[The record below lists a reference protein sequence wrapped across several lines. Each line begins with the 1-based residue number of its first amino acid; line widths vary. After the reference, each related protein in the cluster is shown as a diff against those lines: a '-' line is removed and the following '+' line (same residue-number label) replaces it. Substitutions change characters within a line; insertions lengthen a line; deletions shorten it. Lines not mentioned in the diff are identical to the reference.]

1 MLYCLSSL
9 LRFKWTSV
17 SWLRIALL
25 RADSIQIGFCRKS
38 LGFELLWFLYW
49 NILATLWFISL
60 LGQIILVAG
69 CKNSFAMRSK
79 IVLFGLLRLLSLF
92 KGVRIATDWNSILC
106 YVTIS
111 NNTIL
116 LCVLPIYKQ
125 KQMNP
130 FLLSSL
136 CSLIQILMGQTLIF
150 LHAPSVFIPK
160 WLWFFRRFNW
170 QNVFP
175 HRLSFKNC
183 QMSDAGCQMYGRLKI
198 KIS

>member
-1 MLYCLSSL
+1 M
-9 LRFKWTSV
+9 RN
-17 SWLRIALL
+17 ALF

-38 LGFELLWFLYW
+38 PGFELLWFLYW

-60 LGQIILVAG
+60 LGKIILVAG
-69 CKNSFAMRSK
+69 CKNSFAVRSK
-79 IVLFGLLRLLSLF
+79 IVLFGLLRFLSLF
-92 KGVRIATDWNSILC
+92 KGVRIATDGNSILC

-150 LHAPSVFIPK
+150 LHAPSVFISK
-160 WLWFFRRFNW
+160 RLWLFRRFNW

-175 HRLSFKNC
+175 RRLSFQNC
-183 QMSDAGCQMYGRLKI
+183 QINGTRTSGEINFRLHLKL
-198 KIS
+198 KLKLKLT